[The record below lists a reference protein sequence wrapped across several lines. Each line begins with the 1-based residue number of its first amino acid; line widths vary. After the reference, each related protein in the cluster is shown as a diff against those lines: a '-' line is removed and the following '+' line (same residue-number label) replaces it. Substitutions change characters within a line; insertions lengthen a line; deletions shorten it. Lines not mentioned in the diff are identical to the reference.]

1 MNNVIYQVDAFT
13 RDSFKGNPAGVYIS
27 DKPRS
32 EEWMR
37 GMAREMNLSE
47 TAFLV
52 PAGGKGEFN
61 LRWFTPAVEV
71 DLCGHATLGSAH
83 ILWEQGYLDKNT
95 EARFNTRS
103 GLLTARLTDGG
114 WIALDFPTKQVEPAE
129 IPDGL
134 LEGLHISAPKFVG
147 SNKMDYLVELD
158 DEEQVRNLTPDHS
171 HLRRVKLRG
180 VMVTARS
187 SSPEFDFVSRFFAP
201 GAGIDEDPVTGSA
214 HTALTQYW
222 AKKLG
227 KKELTAYQAS
237 ARGGILKVVDNGSR
251 VEIRG
256 QALTVFKA
264 ELAPQ
269 LAAD

>member
-1 MNNVIYQVDAFT
+1 MNNTIYQVDAFT
-13 RDSFKGNPAGVYIS
+13 RQSFKGNPAGVYIS
-27 DKPRS
+27 EKARS

-52 PAGGKGEFN
+52 PTGANGEYD

-83 ILWEQGYLDKNT
+83 ILCEQGFLDKNT

-103 GLLTARLTDGG
+103 GLLTARWMDGG

-134 LEGLHISAPKFVG
+134 LEGLRITEPKFVG
-147 SNKMDYLVELD
+147 SNKMDYLVEVD
-158 DEEQVRNLTPDHS
+158 TDEQVRNITPDHS
-171 HLRRVKLRG
+171 QLRRVKLRG
-180 VMVTARS
+180 VMVTAKS
-187 SSPEFDFVSRFFAP
+187 SSPDFDFVSRFFAP

-214 HTALTQYW
+214 HTALTPYW

-227 KKELTAYQAS
+227 KKEMTAYQAS
-237 ARGGILKVVDNGSR
+237 ARGGVLQVVDNGSR
-251 VEIRG
+251 VELRG

-269 LAAD
+269 LVSD